1 MPLEGRLCPSGGYLY
16 VDSYNTSNVLR
27 YDETTGAF
35 IDEFVKSNSGGLYKS
50 ADMDIGPDHNLY
62 VSNGLYSNNN
72 QANSV
77 LRYDGATGAFL
88 GDFAD
93 SGQLT
98 DPRGVTFGPDG
109 NLYVADGT
117 GPGRVVRF
125 DGTTGAFLDEFV
137 HVGSGGLS
145 DPHAMLFGPDGNLY
159 VIAGDKSEVLRY
171 NGRTGNFIDVFVA
184 PGQGGL
190 ASGGLDFPT
199 SMAFG
204 PDGDFYIANSQVN
217 ETSGGGILRFDGK
230 TGAFIDTVVAPDKS
244 GLKPLSIVF
253 GPGGDLYVGYA
264 NTKVLTAD
272 PHTSTVLR
280 FNLTTGAIVTF
291 VPPDS
296 GGLRYPSALIFSETD
311 PVTRAYV
318 GTKGPRERDTA
329 AGITAASKS
338 RVTGRAAVPGGP
350 AVASL
355 PPSTIGFNLAA
366 AAVSRWDAPPQTS
379 PAGAARSAVSAA
391 ETPLLAPPIDGNLPP
406 SAHADS
412 FQPVLAPKAV
422 AADPVFANLDAELS
436 LALFVDDLALT
447 GWDSEGLTPVQ
458 LRG

>member
-1 MPLEGRLCPSGGYLY
+1 MPLEGRLCPNGGYLY

-72 QANSV
+72 QANNV

-98 DPRGVTFGPDG
+98 DPRGITFGPDG

-137 HVGSGGLS
+137 PAGSGGLS
-145 DPHAMLFGPDGNLY
+145 DPHAMLFGLDGNLY

-171 NGRTGNFIDVFVA
+171 NGRTGAFIDVFVA

-204 PDGDFYIANSQVN
+204 PDGNFYVANSQVN

-230 TGAFIDTVVAPDKS
+230 SGAFIDTIVAPDIG

-253 GPGGDLYVGYA
+253 GPGGDLFVGYA

-280 FNLTTGAIVTF
+280 FHANGAFVDQF

-318 GTKGPRERDTA
+318 VSKGPAVRDTA
-329 AGITAASKS
+329 MGITAASPAIL
-338 RVTGRAAVPGGP
+338 TGRAVPGGL
-350 AVASL
+350 VMAS
-355 PPSTIGFNLAA
+355 PPPNKIGFDFA
-366 AAVSRWDAPPQTS
+366 AAVVSQWDAPPQTA
-379 PAGAARSAVSAA
+379 PAVAAQPAVSVT
-391 ETPLLAPPIDGNLPP
+391 ETLLLAPPLTGLPL

-412 FQPVLAPKAV
+412 FQPALAPM
-422 AADPVFANLDAELS
+422 AAASDLVLTKLNAETFS
-436 LALFVDDLALT
+436 APFVDDLALT
-447 GWDSEGLTPVQ
+447 GGIP
-458 LRG
+458 RA